1 MMKKLFYTVYAVIFR
16 ICRLF
21 PVKRGRVA
29 LVSPH
34 NADFNDSLGAVK
46 AELEKRGGYDIKL
59 ITRRDIELSSNP
71 IKLIKGAFRFFFLSS
86 YRLATAE
93 YVFLNDN
100 FMPLAYISFSDE
112 TKVVQLWHAEGVFKR
127 FGLCSAL
134 PSEIEELEKRCCQ
147 RYTHAVCSSKGVVPY
162 YAKAFALPED
172 RVLPLGSARTD
183 RFFRPSDRASLRAEF
198 DKKYPKCKGKKLVL
212 YAPTFRDDPT
222 RDCELMKNFD
232 ISRFSHQLSEE
243 YTLLIRLHPQVH
255 ADEVKAGEGAVDMT
269 DYPDVGELC
278 ELCDVLITDYSS
290 ICMDFVLLKKPCL
303 FYAFDLEEYER
314 ERSFFFDYET
324 YVPGKTVKTFDGLLE
339 ALQSGD
345 FEFERQKN
353 FFEFNFDIPD
363 GKSAERIVDAIVK
376 SDDCLQGT

>member
-1 MMKKLFYTVYAVIFR
+1 MKKLFYTVYAVIFR

-100 FMPLAYISFSDE
+100 FMPLAYINFSSE

-134 PSEIEELEKRCCQ
+134 PSAVEELERRCCK
-147 RYTHAVCSSKGVVPY
+147 RYTHAVCSSKGVVPH
-162 YAKAFALPED
+162 YAKAFDLPED

-183 RFFRPSDRASLRAEF
+183 RFFRHSDRAKMRAEF
-198 DKKYPKCKGKKLVL
+198 DEKYPECRGKKLVL

-222 RDCELMKNFD
+222 RDREIMRNFD
-232 ISRFSHQLSEE
+232 IRRFSTLLSDE
-243 YTLLIRLHPQVH
+243 YALLIRLHPQVH
-255 ADEVKAGEGAVDMT
+255 ADAVRAGEGAVDMT
-269 DYPDVGELC
+269 AYPDVGELC

-303 FYAFDLEEYER
+303 FYAFDLEEYES
-314 ERSFFFDYET
+314 ERSFFFDYES
-324 YVPGKTVKTFDGLLE
+324 YVPGKTVKSFDELLDT
-339 ALQSGD
+339 LKNSD
-345 FEFERQKN
+345 FELERQEAFLK
-353 FFEFNFDIPD
+353 FNFDTPD
-363 GKSAERIVDAIVK
+363 GKSAERIVDTLVK
-376 SDDCLQGT
+376 KQ